1 MIVTKSMVNSK
12 PCQSKD
18 KWETPANI
26 FFIQSIQNIMKSVK
40 KSGTYKMLGVHI
52 PIEPEH
58 EDNIVSMEPTPVN
71 DITWK
76 CEGGKS
82 FKFKI
87 VWN

>member
-1 MIVTKSMVNSK
+1 MRITKKVRTF
-12 PCQSKD
+12 D
-18 KWETPANI
+18 
-26 FFIQSIQNIMKSVK
+26 MKSI
-40 KSGTYKMLGVHI
+40 HI

-58 EDNIVSMEPTPVN
+58 EDNIVSMEPTPTN

-76 CEGGKS
+76 CHGGKT

>member
-1 MIVTKSMVNSK
+1 
-12 PCQSKD
+12 
-18 KWETPANI
+18 
-26 FFIQSIQNIMKSVK
+26 MKSVK